1 LSTFIWEEWNLKR
14 WNKKTWCVI
23 GAVLA
28 AAALIAGLV
37 VHITTVLSQQ
47 QERKAH
53 REAVAQYRAA
63 KMARYEQENAQWD
76 DYEVDVAF
84 LGDSLT
90 DGYDLNK
97 YYPQYVTAN
106 RGIGGDTTFDLEG
119 RLQVSVYDLKPKVA
133 VMLIGANNT
142 ETMMEN
148 YEDILRG
155 LQTNLPETK
164 IVLLSMTA
172 MGGEHWGSKNQL
184 AAYRNVSIKLLAEK
198 YGFTFVDLYSPLYD
212 VTIGEVYEGYT
223 IDGGHFT
230 HEGYEVVTATIMPVL
245 QELLGK

>member
-1 LSTFIWEEWNLKR
+1 MKR
-14 WNKKTWCVI
+14 WSKKTWWI
-23 GAVLA
+23 LGAAIIAV
-28 AAALIAGLV
+28 ALIIGLV
-37 VHITTVLSQQ
+37 VYLTRILPQQ
-47 QERKAH
+47 QAH
-53 REAVAQYRAA
+53 NEHKQAVEEYRAA
-63 KMARYEQENAQWD
+63 KRAKYAQENAQWD

-106 RGIGGDTTFDLEG
+106 RGIGGDTTFDLEE
-119 RLQVSVYDLKPKVA
+119 RLQLSVYDLKPKVA
-133 VMLIGANNT
+133 VMLIGANNVDN
-142 ETMMEN
+142 MMEN

-155 LQTNLPETK
+155 LKTNLPETK
-164 IVLLSMTA
+164 IVLLSLTA
-172 MGGEHWGSKNQL
+172 MGGEYWGSKNQV

-212 VTIGEVYEGYT
+212 VDIGEVYEGYT
-223 IDGGHFT
+223 VDGGHFT
-230 HEGYEVVTATIMPVL
+230 HEGYTVLTATITPVL